1 MNEPTRI
8 PKYVKDKIRQA
19 KQGDLYSS
27 FTVSEY
33 YYDGEVLE
41 RDIEQSELYLRNVS
55 RIINNAKIRLRNIS
69 LYDYKKFSKLKFTS
83 SEKIQRSL
91 LVITVPEKVLSLN
104 LYPNA
109 YNFFLITSESKIIT
123 TTNSKIQKLISIQ

>member
-83 SEKIQRSL
+83 SEKNTTIIIGNNGSGKSTILESISKCLQFLSDNIRIQNNNNY
-91 LVITVPEKVLSLN
+91 K
-104 LYPNA
+104 
-109 YNFFLITSESKIIT
+109 F
-123 TTNSKIQKLISIQ
+123 Q

>member
-83 SEKIQRSL
+83 SEKNTTII